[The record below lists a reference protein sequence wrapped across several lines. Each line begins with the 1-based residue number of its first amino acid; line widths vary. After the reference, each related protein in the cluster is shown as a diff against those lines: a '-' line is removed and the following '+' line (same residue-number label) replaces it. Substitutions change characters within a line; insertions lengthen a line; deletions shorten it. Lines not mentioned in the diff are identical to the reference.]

1 MDRKRR
7 SVERGSEMGISLT
20 DLGVVS
26 QLAGWRT
33 PNASEGSGGGRAHRA
48 GDPDHSSDLRDFAM
62 LAGWPTPTTED
73 HKRDGPLAEAR
84 VGTDEMKTTDQRLRN
99 FAQLAGWPT
108 PTLPGGGINVK
119 PPTERHEG
127 GMDLDGAVT
136 LAGWPTPQGA
146 DDNKSRL
153 TVDGMEREAQ
163 REDRCSSLAVTAHLT
178 GWPSPQSRDWKSGET
193 GGVPLD
199 HNSRP
204 LSEVATLAGWATPTR
219 EDGESS
225 GERID
230 RGVSD
235 TLTSQTRL
243 AGWSTP
249 QKRDHFP
256 AHTPE
261 YVAAKVKEGHGMMN
275 LNDEVMLTGWATPN
289 TPNGGR
295 ISGNAEDIGK
305 KADGSKAQI
314 GLENQAKLAGWAT
327 PTMRDS
333 TNAANATCT
342 RFDPES
348 EHHDGWTLIDQTRLT
363 GWPTPHS
370 PREHDSSVSESTYL
384 GREAQLTG
392 WPTPMAGTP
401 SQKGYNAAGNND
413 SSRVTQEVCQWP
425 APSTDSGP
433 GPTGFLRGR
442 SGWATVPASGQLHPA
457 FSLWLQGLPT
467 VFWDCAV
474 RAMRSMPSRRRGS
487 SAPGSKKMRKEPDDD
502 DE

>member
-26 QLAGWRT
+26 QLAGWPT

-127 GMDLDGAVT
+127 GMDLDGAV
-136 LAGWPTPQGA
+136 
-146 DDNKSRL
+146 
-153 TVDGMEREAQ
+153 
-163 REDRCSSLAVTAHLT
+163 
-178 GWPSPQSRDWKSGET
+178 
-193 GGVPLD
+193 
-199 HNSRP
+199 
-204 LSEVATLAGWATPTR
+204 TLAGWATPTR